1 MEKRLKKN
9 TMLGKIGKTR
19 DTEMNLKKRRNKSKK
34 KNRFTYPEITFFD
47 DCVTTQ
53 ALINASR

>member
-19 DTEMNLKKRRNKSKK
+19 DTEMNLKKRRNESKK
-34 KNRFTYPEITFFD
+34 KTDWHILRLHFLTI
-47 DCVTTQ
+47 V
-53 ALINASR
+53 SRRKP